1 MPMLESSMHACSVYG
16 TARMGRLRHST
27 LTRFCSLVKET
38 ETMRCPH
45 CNCRDIGK
53 IGANQFYCWG
63 CFMEFSVTGEEVRV
77 YEVAE
82 DGSLIS
88 VGELPGDL
96 EVTTSV
102 I

>member
-1 MPMLESSMHACSVYG
+1 
-16 TARMGRLRHST
+16 
-27 LTRFCSLVKET
+27 
-38 ETMRCPH
+38 MRCPH

-63 CFMEFSVTGEEVRV
+63 CFMEFSVSGEEVKV

-88 VGELPGDL
+88 VADMQGEVEISTG
-96 EVTTSV
+96 V